1 MITRSA
7 PFRVL
12 GERGASVAL
21 SWARL
26 HFGHG
31 GRSLVSRWSAASVKT
46 CTISFGV
53 IPASMRCVAHARSV
67 NAARPIVTFRS
78 ESSIY
83 RRQSVAPPLIW
94 RIVDSSHKW
103 FMYPS
108 GSRTSAP

>member
-1 MITRSA
+1 MEEKPVFLPLT
-7 PFRVL
+7 VL
-12 GERGASVAL
+12 RQAE
-21 SWARL
+21 
-26 HFGHG
+26 
-31 GRSLVSRWSAASVKT
+31 
-46 CTISFGV
+46 
-53 IPASMRCVAHARSV
+53 RSV
-67 NAARPIVTFRS
+67 NTSRPIVTFRS